1 MNNISFL
8 EQQLAELRAKTSEFT
23 TNPTPAI
30 NIPVIEPIKEVEPV
44 QMITMSVDD
53 LQALIKETI
62 QAEISKNYIPEK
74 EISLDDALEHV
85 LTKEERIYFVTPD
98 VMKKFPNFIVSE
110 SGKGIVRQFV
120 DEFLKGNK

>member
-1 MNNISFL
+1 MDNISFL

-74 EISLDDALEHV
+74 EISLDDALEQV